1 MQQMQLEQSQQMQQK
16 LLHEEQQLQLQM
28 QQLSVQPTAVPQIPQ
43 PAPVPQQQYVQQ
55 TYSPAVA
62 QAPANVAPEIQ
73 TQQMTMPV
81 QLQQPELARTCSSGS
96 DISNPQPPMRP
107 PHPSRRPPSS
117 LLPPPSSRF

>member
-1 MQQMQLEQSQQMQQK
+1 MQQMQLQQLQQQ
-16 LLHEEQQLQLQM
+16 LQQLQRQQEQLQLQM

-96 DISNPQPPMRP
+96 EISNPQQVQYLM
-107 PHPSRRPPSS
+107 H
-117 LLPPPSSRF
+117 